1 MAQPKAFRAPASAA
15 ALAAVRNAPHGAPI
29 RASSAARSSA
39 PSATRDTAPLAAA
52 RSSAS
57 EPELDAPLV
66 PADCTWP
73 IVLGIDPGTRALGFG
88 AIVLAPGGARL
99 VTAGVLRPGNA
110 HSEPAQR
117 LAELAAALPRL
128 IARCRPQ
135 CVAVERA
142 FAARN
147 VHSALRLGEAR
158 GVALACAAASG
169 ARVIEL
175 SPSQVRKSVLGI
187 GSGTK
192 EQVAF
197 MVARLLRHDLSGL
210 GLDASDALA
219 LALAAARAVEN
230 ALART
235 ARR

>member
-1 MAQPKAFRAPASAA
+1 MAQPNAFRAPAASAA
-15 ALAAVRNAPHGAPI
+15 RI
-29 RASSAARSSA
+29 ARSSA
-39 PSATRDTAPLAAA
+39 PRPAASTAAHAASTPA
-52 RSSAS
+52 REA
-57 EPELDAPLV
+57 EQDLDAPLV

-73 IVLGIDPGTRALGFG
+73 IVLGIDPGTRALGYG

-99 VTAGVLRPGNA
+99 VTAGVLRPGGA

-128 IARCRPQ
+128 IARCRPN
-135 CVAVERA
+135 CVVVERA

-169 ARVIEL
+169 ARVVEL
-175 SPSQVRKSVLGI
+175 SPAQTRKAVLGRGA
-187 GSGTK
+187 GSK

-197 MVARLLRHDLSGL
+197 MVARLLKHDISGL
-210 GLDASDALA
+210 ALDASDALA
-219 LALAAARAVEN
+219 LALAAAHVVES
-230 ALART
+230 ALARA

>member
-1 MAQPKAFRAPASAA
+1 MAQPNAFRAPASSAA
-15 ALAAVRNAPHGAPI
+15 RI
-29 RASSAARSSA
+29 ARSSA
-39 PSATRDTAPLAAA
+39 AGKAASAATAPAREAAQDV
-52 RSSAS
+52 
-57 EPELDAPLV
+57 DAPLV

-73 IVLGIDPGTRALGFG
+73 IVLGIDPGTRALGYG

-147 VHSALRLGEAR
+147 VLSALRLGEAR

-175 SPSQVRKSVLGI
+175 SPAQTRKAVLGRGA
-187 GSGTK
+187 GSK

-197 MVARLLRHDLSGL
+197 MVARLLRHDISGL
-210 GLDASDALA
+210 ALDASDALA
-219 LALAAARAVEN
+219 LALAAARAVEH
-230 ALART
+230 AVARA